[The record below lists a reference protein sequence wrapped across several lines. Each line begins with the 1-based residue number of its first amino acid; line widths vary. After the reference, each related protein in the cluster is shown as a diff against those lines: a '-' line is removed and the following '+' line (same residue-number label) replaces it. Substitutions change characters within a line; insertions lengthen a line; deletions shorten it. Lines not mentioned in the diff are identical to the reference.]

1 MALAVWHVILL
12 TAKVCSRA
20 ADDEALSGSDD
31 GGNEVDEG
39 EELEEV
45 EEPTGMEMPSRA
57 SLAMMADAE
66 AVAQVRDM
74 PHNALLHAFH
84 C

>member
-1 MALAVWHVILL
+1 MAVAIWHVILL

-31 GGNEVDEG
+31 GGNEDEG

-45 EEPTGMEMPSRA
+45 EEPAGIEMPSRA

-74 PHNALLHAFH
+74 PHNASLHAFH
-84 C
+84 R